1 MADKIMEIVKAG
13 VKAAVSL
20 AAGVFVVDG
29 NIVYHG
35 AIFAICYGY
44 YNNIW

>member
-1 MADKIMEIVKAG
+1 MEIVKAG
-13 VKAAVSL
+13 VKAAISL